1 MFEELGLNVARQ
13 PDNGSNP
20 RPDNRSG
27 WLDGESPST
36 PVDELIDSQ
45 NEADFWNPESS
56 CATRRRS
63 RCPHAPTA
71 RRTRPRAGPSGAGDA

>member
-13 PDNGSNP
+13 EDNGANP

-27 WLDGESPST
+27 WLDGETPRT

-45 NEADFWNPESS
+45 DGSELLEPERHNS
-56 CATRRRS
+56 ATERRHPCR
-63 RCPHAPTA
+63 HVPTE
-71 RRTRPRAGPSGAGDA
+71 RPTRTRS